1 MAYSIPELRYIK
13 KGANKMNSTK
23 KEIIKSSPEISDD
36 WFRWKGKDK
45 EKAESVARPSISYWQ
60 DAWNRLLKN
69 KLAMLGLIFLVI
81 LGILA
86 IFGPILSPY
95 TVKVQDLSNQHMPPS
110 SEHWFGTDSHGRD
123 VFTRT
128 WYGARISLFVGLMA
142 ALIDFTIGIVYG
154 GIAGYKGGK
163 TDSILMR
170 IIEILYGL
178 PYLLVVILLLVVM
191 GPSLLTIIIALTV
204 TGWVGMA
211 RIVRGQ
217 VLQIKNYEFVL
228 ASKSFGT
235 KTPRIIRKNLLPNT
249 MGPII
254 VQVTL
259 TVPTA
264 IFAEAFL
271 SFLGLGIQSPYASW
285 GVMANDSLGAVLS
298 GNWWTLFF
306 PAFFISFTMFAFNVL
321 GDGLQDALD
330 PKLRK

>member
-1 MAYSIPELRYIK
+1 MALPNESKSTYSPTEVRDEWF
-13 KGANKMNSTK
+13 TW
-23 KEIIKSSPEISDD
+23 KERDPDA
-36 WFRWKGKDK
+36 
-45 EKAESVARPSISYWQ
+45 AETVSRPSLSYWQ
-60 DAWNRLLKN
+60 DAWKRLRKN
-69 KLAMLGLIFLVI
+69 KIAMAGLIFLI
-81 LGILA
+81 LLA
-86 IFGPILSPY
+86 IMAIIGPMLTPY
-95 TVKVQDLSNQHMPPS
+95 DVSDQNRPNQFQPPS
-110 SEHWFGTDSHGRD
+110 LTHWFGTDSLGRD

-128 WYGARISLFVGLMA
+128 WFGARISLFVGLMA
-142 ALIDFTIGIVYG
+142 ALIDFFIGVIYG
-154 GIAGYKGGK
+154 GISGYKGGR
-163 TDSILMR
+163 TDNIMMR

-178 PYLLVVILLLVVM
+178 PYLLVVILLLVVL
-191 GPSLLTIIIALTV
+191 GPSLTTIIIALTV

-235 KTPRIIRKNLLPNT
+235 KTKRIIRKNLLPNT

-254 VQVTL
+254 VQMTL
-259 TVPTA
+259 TVPSA

-285 GVMANDSLGAVLS
+285 GVMANDALGAILS
-298 GNWWTLFF
+298 GYWWTLFF

>member
-1 MAYSIPELRYIK
+1 MKIRIGTEASQ
-13 KGANKMNSTK
+13 STDQV
-23 KEIIKSSPEISDD
+23 PDD
-36 WFRWKGKDK
+36 WFNWKKKDK
-45 EKAESVARPSISYWQ
+45 EEAESVARPSMSYWQ
-60 DAWNRLLKN
+60 DAWKRLIKN
-69 KLAMLGLIFLVI
+69 KLAMLGLIFLI
-81 LGILA
+81 LLGFMA

-95 TVKVQDLSNQHMPPS
+95 SVKIQDLPNQYQPPS
-110 SEHWFGTDSHGRD
+110 SDHWFGTDSHGRD

-154 GIAGYKGGK
+154 GISGYKGGR

-191 GPSLLTIIIALTV
+191 GPSLTTIIVALTV

-254 VQVTL
+254 VQLTL
-259 TVPTA
+259 TVPSA

-271 SFLGLGIQSPYASW
+271 SFLGLGIQAPHASW
-285 GVMANDSLGAVLS
+285 GVMANDSLGAILS

>member
-1 MAYSIPELRYIK
+1 
-13 KGANKMNSTK
+13 MNRLDDPM
-23 KEIIKSSPEISDD
+23 SPQTPTSVPDD
-36 WFRWKGKDK
+36 WFTWKQKNEHEK
-45 EKAESVARPSISYWQ
+45 EAVARPSLSYFK
-60 DAWNRLLKN
+60 DAWKRLVKN
-69 KLAMLGLIFLVI
+69 KLAMSGLIFLI
-81 LGILA
+81 FLA
-86 IFGPILSPY
+86 VMAMIGPILSPY
-95 TVKVQDLSNQHMPPS
+95 SVKQVDLPNQFKTPS
-110 SEHWFGTDSHGRD
+110 AAHWFGTDSLGRD

-142 ALIDFTIGIVYG
+142 ACIDFFIGIIYG
-154 GIAGYKGGK
+154 GISGYKGGR
-163 TDSILMR
+163 TDSVLMR

-191 GPSLLTIIIALTV
+191 GPSLTTIIIALSV

-217 VLQIKNYEFVL
+217 VMQLKNHEFVL
-228 ASKSFGT
+228 ASQSFGA
-235 KTPRIIRKNLLPNT
+235 KTSRIIRKNMIPNT

-254 VQVTL
+254 VQMTL

-271 SFLGLGIQSPYASW
+271 SFLGLGIQAPHASW
-285 GVMANDSLGAVLS
+285 GVMANDALGAILS

>member
-1 MAYSIPELRYIK
+1 MKPAEDTPTYTPENIPDE
-13 KGANKMNSTK
+13 
-23 KEIIKSSPEISDD
+23 
-36 WFRWKGKDK
+36 WFRPKQRDL
-45 EKAESVARPSISYWQ
+45 EAAETVARPSLSYWQ
-60 DAWNRLLKN
+60 DAWRRLVKN
-69 KLAMLGLIFLVI
+69 KMAMMGLVFLVLLTI
-81 LGILA
+81 MA
-86 IFGPILSPY
+86 IFGPVLSPY
-95 TVKVQDLSNQHMPPS
+95 EVNKQDLPNQYQPPS
-110 SEHWFGTDSHGRD
+110 AEHWFGTDSAGRD

-142 ALIDFTIGIVYG
+142 ALIDVSIGIIYG
-154 GIAGYKGGK
+154 GIAGYKGGR
-163 TDSILMR
+163 TDGIMMR

-178 PYLLVVILLLVVM
+178 PYLLVVILLLVVL
-191 GPSLLTIIIALTV
+191 GPSLTTIILALTV

-228 ASKSFGT
+228 ASQSFGA
-235 KTPRIIRKNLLPNT
+235 KTSRIIRKNLLPNT

-254 VQVTL
+254 VQMTL

-271 SFLGLGIQSPYASW
+271 SFIGLGIQAPHASW
-285 GVMANDSLGAVLS
+285 GVMANDSLGAILS
-298 GNWWTLFF
+298 GHWWTLFF

>member
-1 MAYSIPELRYIK
+1 MEQSPATIPDE
-13 KGANKMNSTK
+13 
-23 KEIIKSSPEISDD
+23 
-36 WFRWKGKDK
+36 WFKWKGKDTDA
-45 EKAESVARPSISYWQ
+45 AETVARPSLSYWQ
-60 DAWNRLLKN
+60 DAWRRLVKN
-69 KLAMLGLIFLVI
+69 KLAMAGLLFLI
-81 LGILA
+81 LLTLFA

-95 TVKVQDLSNQHMPPS
+95 EVNKQDLPNQYQPPS
-110 SEHWFGTDSHGRD
+110 SDHWFGTDNAGRD

-142 ALIDFTIGIVYG
+142 ALIDLSIGIIYG
-154 GIAGYKGGK
+154 GLSGYKGGR
-163 TDSILMR
+163 TDNIMMR
-170 IIEILYGL
+170 IIEVLYGL
-178 PYLLVVILLLVVM
+178 PYLLVVILLLVVL
-191 GPSLLTIIIALTV
+191 GPSLTTIIIALTV

-254 VQVTL
+254 VQMTL
-259 TVPTA
+259 TVPSA

-271 SFLGLGIQSPYASW
+271 SFLGLGIQAPYASW
-285 GVMANDSLGAVLS
+285 GVMANDSLGAILS